1 MKYFIIAGEA
11 SGDLHASNLVAEIR
25 KRDVAADVMG
35 LGGDLMVKQGVR
47 LVRHYRH
54 MAFMGFSAVVK
65 HLPEV
70 MKNIRVTKETME
82 VFRPDVLILVDYP
95 SFNMRMAK
103 FAKKTLHCPVYYY
116 ISPKIWAWKTYRIR
130 SIKRYI
136 DRMFT
141 IFPFETEF
149 YAKYNYKV
157 DYVGNP
163 TQETIDAALDEYLT
177 REAFCEAHNLPNK
190 PIIALLAGSR
200 KQEIASCL
208 PTMIAAV
215 SAFKDYQWVVAGA
228 PGVEKT
234 LYEPWTSQGY
244 IVFNATYQLL
254 QVASAAVVNSG
265 TATLETALIGTPQ
278 VVVYATPGGRF
289 TYWLKENFLKTR
301 FISLVNIIAGKEVV
315 RELVA
320 HLFTV
325 DRLQAE
331 IDNLLN
337 DKNYRHRI
345 CDDYQNIG
353 TILGHSHAA
362 AIAADLM
369 LSALTK

>member
-1 MKYFIIAGEA
+1 MRYFIIAGEA

-25 KRDVAADVMG
+25 RRDAAADVIG
-35 LGGDLMVKQGVR
+35 LGGDLMQKQGVR
-47 LVRHYRH
+47 LIRHYRH
-54 MAFMGFSAVVK
+54 MAFMGFSAVIK

-70 MKNIRVTKETME
+70 MKNIRVTKEAME
-82 VFRPDVLILVDYP
+82 AFRPDVLILVDYP

-116 ISPKIWAWKTYRIR
+116 ISPKIWAWKTYRIK
-130 SIKRYI
+130 SIKRYV

-141 IFPFETEF
+141 IFPFETAF

-163 TQETIDAALDEYLT
+163 TQETIDNALDAHLT

-208 PTMIAAV
+208 PTMIAAA
-215 SAFKDYQWVVAGA
+215 SSFKDYQWVVAGA
-228 PGVEKT
+228 PGVERS
-234 LYEPWTSQGY
+234 LYEPWASQEY

-278 VVVYATPGGRF
+278 VVVYAAPGGRF

-315 RELVA
+315 CELVA
-320 HLFTV
+320 HLFTQQQV
-325 DRLQAE
+325 EKELHALLLDEQARKDVLDGYQLIRNALGRNNAARNAAQLVVESLQ
-331 IDNLLN
+331 
-337 DKNYRHRI
+337 H
-345 CDDYQNIG
+345 
-353 TILGHSHAA
+353 
-362 AIAADLM
+362 
-369 LSALTK
+369 

>member
-1 MKYFIIAGEA
+1 MRYFIIAGEA
-11 SGDLHASNLVAEIR
+11 SGDLHASNLVAEIKR
-25 KRDVAADVMG
+25 KDAVADVIG
-35 LGGDLMVKQGVR
+35 LGGDLMAKQGVR
-47 LVRHYRH
+47 LIRHYRH
-54 MAFMGFSAVVK
+54 MAFMGISAVIK

-70 MKNIRVTKETME
+70 MENLRITKEAME
-82 VFRPDVLILVDYP
+82 AFCPDVLVLVDYP

-149 YAKYNYKV
+149 YAKYGYKV

-163 TQETIDAALDEYLT
+163 TQETIDAALDEHLT
-177 REAFCEAHNLPNK
+177 RETFCKTHNLPNK

-208 PTMIAAV
+208 PTMIEAA

-228 PGVEKT
+228 PGVERT
-234 LYEPWTSQGY
+234 LYEPWASQGH
-244 IVFNATYQLL
+244 IVFDATYQLL
-254 QVASAAVVNSG
+254 QVASVAVVNSG

-278 VVVYATPGGRF
+278 VVVYAVPGGRF

-320 HLFTV
+320 HLFTL
-325 DRLQAE
+325 DRLQTE
-331 IDNLLN
+331 IDFLLN
-337 DKNYRHRI
+337 DKNYRHRM
-345 CDDYQNIG
+345 CEGYQNIG
-353 TILGHSHAA
+353 TILGHSRAA
-362 AIAADLM
+362 ATAAELM
-369 LSALTK
+369 LSALSK